1 MDKKQFIEYD
11 NKLMTTGTLDK
22 LQLYTVVK
30 SYCIDKGI
38 SVKVIDTY
46 LPILMATIY
55 KGVCISSAFNYYEE
69 KFGICQLIS
78 KDSNGEIKVIKV
90 Y

>member
-22 LQLYTVVK
+22 SQLYTVVE

-55 KGVCISSAFNYYEE
+55 KGVCISSAFNYYEK
-69 KFGICQLIS
+69 KFGICKLIS
-78 KDSNGEIKVIKV
+78 KDSNGEVKVIKV